1 MPKSSSQTPDR
12 VIPEPEVQGGFMFVA
27 LTGKKDQAKDNGAR
41 KKLRA
46 HVMHNFRDKET
57 KTNGGRKGSEDSGDQ
72 SRKTSPAKGGQ
83 KMRFRLKEN
92 GKLEESVP
100 LRQRRRR
107 AERKQDEERDI
118 EELVEQQPQE
128 GQALP
133 DPDFEAW
140 SRQYF
145 RQYPILEPDLQPDFQ
160 LPSLLS
166 TTEKPQFKTV
176 TEGYFDDKTLRNF
189 WEDVEVDYSLTP
201 SVTALEQVRLPTS
214 PLLAFGV
221 SRLDPFNVLPF
232 AISRR
237 DEELIDRFQHY
248 EMETW
253 CPVNGRGIWFAYA
266 MQDEPLFHATFYH
279 WGMHFENKVAEF
291 HLASPEI
298 LGHKLSSFR
307 MINQRLSSG
316 DQTVTYETLAA
327 VAALVNVEI
336 GFGSVEEATKHMR
349 GLETMIEMIG
359 GIERLK
365 GSMDGV
371 LQRFIGWI
379 DLNYAELLGTK
390 TQMMFAKDCNY
401 SEKDVCLSTST
412 CFRRSI
418 SGIDY
423 GPLVWQKLQGDVIN
437 LLHEVRI
444 LCEDVNARPF
454 RGLQERERVRRSD
467 AFHDIERKLKNLTVV
482 EEETAILET
491 PSDRMWRAT
500 ALAGSTYIHY
510 MLRMLPLEYQQF
522 NSLSRD
528 LQTALA
534 LTGGPRGI
542 WKNAPEILVWALTT
556 GTIISE
562 RRIEHGWY
570 VERLASACRE
580 VGYTSWDRY
589 RQKMESFLWIE
600 RLDNVRYKKVWD
612 QVELLL

>member
-1 MPKSSSQTPDR
+1 MPKSSSQNPDW
-12 VIPEPEVQGGFMFVA
+12 VIPEPDVQGGFMFVA

-57 KTNGGRKGSEDSGDQ
+57 KVNGRRKGFEDSGDQ

-92 GKLEESVP
+92 GKLEESIP

-107 AERKQDEERDI
+107 ADRKQDEEGEVEKHI
-118 EELVEQQPQE
+118 EQQPQE

-145 RQYPILEPDLQPDFQ
+145 RQDAILSPDLQPDFL
-160 LPSLLS
+160 LPTLLS
-166 TTEKPQFKTV
+166 PTEKQQFRTV
-176 TEGYFDDKTLRNF
+176 TEGYFDDRPSRNF
-189 WEDVEVDYSLTP
+189 WEDVKVGYSLTP
-201 SVTALEQVRLPTS
+201 SVTTLEQVRLPTS
-214 PLLAFGV
+214 PLLPFGI
-221 SRLDPFNVLPF
+221 SRLDPFNILPF
-232 AISRR
+232 TLSRR
-237 DEELIDRFQHY
+237 DEELIDRFQHV
-248 EMETW
+248 ESETW
-253 CPVNGRGIWFAYA
+253 CPVNGRGVWFNYA
-266 MQDEPLFHATFYH
+266 MQDELLFHATFYH
-279 WGMHFENKVAEF
+279 WGMHFENRVAEF
-291 HLASPEI
+291 HLVSPEI
-298 LGHKLSSFR
+298 LSHKLSSFR

-316 DQTVTYETLAA
+316 DKTVTYEMLAA
-327 VAALVNVEI
+327 VAAIVNVEI
-336 GFGSVEEATKHMR
+336 GFGSVEEATKHMQ
-349 GLETMIEMIG
+349 GLETMIEMRG
-359 GIERLK
+359 GIEMLK
-365 GSMDGV
+365 GSMDGI
-371 LQRFIGWI
+371 LQRFIAWN
-379 DLNYAELLGTK
+379 DLNFAELLGAK
-390 TQMMFAKDCNY
+390 TQMMFVKDCNY
-401 SEKDVCLSTST
+401 LEEDIVLSTSP

-418 SGIDY
+418 SGVDY

-437 LLHEVRI
+437 LLHEIRI

-467 AFHDIERKLKNLTVV
+467 AFHNIERKLKNLTVI
-482 EEETAILET
+482 EEETVILET
-491 PSDRMWRAT
+491 SSDRMWRAT
-500 ALAGSTYIHY
+500 ALAGLMYIHY
-510 MLRMLPLEYQQF
+510 MLRMLPLGYRQF

-542 WKNAPEILVWALTT
+542 WKNAPEILIWALTT

-589 RQKMESFLWIE
+589 RQKMNSFLWVE
-600 RLDNVRYKKVWD
+600 SLDDARYRKVWD